1 MFGEIS
7 KARLTHSRAS
17 ALWQQDFTRKP
28 SNTTWP
34 RVIEK
39 HASRRGK
46 YFSLFVHFPPANQT
60 MWLCLSIWCLTW
72 EVSVRD
78 QVSGG
83 KRRRFASLWQA
94 GPRRQLCRLICPVIL
109 AFVAFSSRCLS
120 FLTTHLSPV
129 KPTEAQKLLT
139 AAPPH
144 LWCCYGF
151 QRFLYDYFGHFILI

>member
-17 ALWQQDFTRKP
+17 ALSDSRTLHVKSTSIQHHMTSRNWKTAKQ
-28 SNTTWP
+28 TTDL
-34 RVIEK
+34 
-39 HASRRGK
+39 
-46 YFSLFVHFPPANQT
+46 SLFVHFPPANQT
-60 MWLCLSIWCLTW
+60 MWLCLSMWCLTG
-72 EVSVRD
+72 EVSVRG
-78 QVSGG
+78 QISGV
-83 KRRRFASLWQA
+83 RFASLWQA
-94 GPRRQLCRLICPVIL
+94 GPRCQLCRLICPIIL
-109 AFVAFSSRCLS
+109 AFVVFSSRCLS